1 MNKLI
6 IIHGTT
12 ASGKSSLSVEV
23 AKELSCSILSAD
35 SRQFY
40 KELIIGT
47 AKPSTDDM
55 SGIPHYFID
64 SHSIYD
70 MPLSS
75 SEFMRL
81 GRQTVHR
88 IFDNSNKFLIVTG
101 GSGMFIDALIDGLHP
116 LPSNSEVRI
125 KLQEIWMKDGLGP
138 LLNELEM
145 KDVESF
151 KTIDINNPMRI
162 IRALEII
169 RVSGKKMSELRKIPK
184 ERLAYPAIR
193 FCINWNTED
202 LYERINNRVDEMLHN
217 GLFDEINHLPL
228 KDNLL
233 LQNTLGYKE
242 WLAYFDGEAT
252 LPEVVN
258 SIKKN
263 TRNYA
268 KRQKTWL
275 RRYPDL
281 IHLDPYEKRS
291 LKDQLI
297 THLNCESCI

>member
-88 IFDNSNKFLIVTG
+88 IFD
-101 GSGMFIDALIDGLHP
+101 GLHP

-169 RVSGKKMSELRKIPK
+169 RVSGKK
-184 ERLAYPAIR
+184 
-193 FCINWNTED
+193 
-202 LYERINNRVDEMLHN
+202 
-217 GLFDEINHLPL
+217 
-228 KDNLL
+228 
-233 LQNTLGYKE
+233 
-242 WLAYFDGEAT
+242 
-252 LPEVVN
+252 
-258 SIKKN
+258 
-263 TRNYA
+263 
-268 KRQKTWL
+268 
-275 RRYPDL
+275 
-281 IHLDPYEKRS
+281 
-291 LKDQLI
+291 
-297 THLNCESCI
+297 